1 MLVLTRK
8 KHEVIV
14 LEVNGEKIEIIML
27 GEDPNQRYQGIRI
40 GIKAP
45 PEVNIYREELRVVK
59 WSTTGLLCKE

>member
-27 GEDPNQRYQGIRI
+27 GEDPNQRYQGVRI

-59 WSTTGLLCKE
+59 